1 MGNQRT
7 IGGINIK
14 QYLDEYKKQTAQLKE
29 DDKNKEKRNTDAPNI
44 TARPSTARYGI
55 AGPSLKLEKPK
66 RDSSLNILSMIMLT
80 KEFNMKDSGRLAK
93 HPSNTIMMLADEKLA
108 TTRVLDAPSDKAIAL
123 FLLCFLKDRKQLRMA
138 MQAQSKTSI
147 TPNRNMHISKE
158 ADREAKDSYDTNG
171 LEVNCKGDSSSDNCS
186 EISNNGC
193 KDCLSFAKTQY
204 L

>member
-1 MGNQRT
+1 MA
-7 IGGINIK
+7 K
-14 QYLDEYKKQTAQLKE
+14 
-29 DDKNKEKRNTDAPNI
+29 
-44 TARPSTARYGI
+44 PSTARYGI
-55 AGPSLKLEKPK
+55 AGPSLKPEKPK

-93 HPSNTIMMLADEKLA
+93 HPSNTIMMLADEKPA
-108 TTRVLDAPSDKAIAL
+108 TTKVLDAPSDKAIAL

-193 KDCLSFAKTQY
+193 KDCLSLQKRNIYSKKRGY
-204 L
+204 LDQRLSIGL